1 MLTTGALAW
10 MPAVPALGSDLKLAR
25 TCLVWDVAW
34 RMPSE
39 TGMVVADGCVAAKGR
54 APSQDLLP
62 VAVRLSAPSGT
73 PGRVRMLLPDGPG
86 PGHHAPPGPV
96 PGPLL
101 AASCQLRLVGWQ
113 AIPWRRLSKPGF
125 SVRKLVDDLCK
136 HPRNLCT
143 TWG

>member
-1 MLTTGALAW
+1 VLTTGALAW

-25 TCLVWDVAW
+25 TCLVRDAAW

-86 PGHHAPPGPV
+86 PGHHALPGPV

-101 AASCQLRLVGWQ
+101 AASCWLASDSPSVS
-113 AIPWRRLSKPGF
+113 LSKPGC